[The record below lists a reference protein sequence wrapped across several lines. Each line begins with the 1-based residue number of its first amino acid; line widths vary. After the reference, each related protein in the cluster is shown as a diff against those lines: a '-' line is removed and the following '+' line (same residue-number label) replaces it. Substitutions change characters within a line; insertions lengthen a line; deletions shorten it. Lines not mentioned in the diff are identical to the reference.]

1 MALAHSVPESVMLDV
16 ARKIEQQGTSVSPPS
31 AMVIASDIAQ
41 PAYRAAVARFM
52 NAWVDDDAGDAPS
65 TGIAWGLRAAARTIT
80 RERAQESVELV
91 WTGPNPMG
99 TPLRRTDGALLEVIN
114 AAERT
119 LTIVTFAAYKV
130 PSIAMALIDAARRG
144 VAIRV
149 IIESAQVSEGK
160 VAFEGLA
167 ALGPAVRRMAAV
179 YVWPLDQRETD
190 EQGRHGSLHVKCA
203 VADTVML
210 LISSAN
216 LTQYALTLN
225 MELGLLVRG
234 GTVPNRVVEHLDY
247 LIQRKVLMQVS
258 GAETTSYTMR

>member
-1 MALAHSVPESVMLDV
+1 MALAHSVPESVLFDV
-16 ARKIEQQGTSVSPPS
+16 ARKIEQQGASTTPPS
-31 AMVIASDIAQ
+31 AMVIIASDIAQ

-52 NAWVDDDAGDAPS
+52 NAWAGDAADAPS
-65 TGIAWGLRAAARTIT
+65 TGVAWGLRAAARTIT

-130 PSIAMALIDAARRG
+130 PSVAVALIDAARRG

-149 IIESAQVSEGK
+149 VIESAQISEGK
-160 VAFEGLA
+160 VAFEGIA
-167 ALGPAVRRMAAV
+167 ALGPNVRRMAAV